1 MALGQQERDVLVQA
15 MLPATNRVAHFV
27 VRLDA
32 YLPRLK
38 DDAAR
43 RTFLD
48 RQLEGWE
55 RRYAR
60 FVLTEGE
67 SEPFADSANRPQ
79 AFDFLLTIAVVAAR
93 RDALNERRS
102 AYA

>member
-15 MLPATNRVAHFV
+15 MLRATNRVARFV

-79 AFDFLLTIAVVAAR
+79 AFDFLLTIAAVAAR

>member
-1 MALGQQERDVLVQA
+1 MALGQQEHDVLAQA
-15 MLPATNRVAHFV
+15 MCPANRVARFV

-60 FVLTEGE
+60 FVSTEGE
-67 SEPFADSANRPQ
+67 SEPFTDPANRPQ
-79 AFDFLLTIAVVAAR
+79 AGDFLLTIAEVAAR
-93 RDALNERRS
+93 RDALNEQGS